1 MNDTHTRIKQ
11 VCEARVGSSVS
22 DAEVLEMALWF
33 RQLAKLVEAWAGNE
47 SLVERL
53 RQLES
58 KEVG

>member
-1 MNDTHTRIKQ
+1 MNDIHTRIKQ
-11 VCEARVGSSVS
+11 VCEERVGSVS

-33 RQLAKLVEAWAGNE
+33 RQLAKLVESWAGNE

>member
-1 MNDTHTRIKQ
+1 MNNIHARIKQ
-11 VCEARVGSSVS
+11 VCEARVGSVS

-33 RQLAKLVEAWAGNE
+33 RQLAKLVESWAGNE
-47 SLVERL
+47 RLVERL